1 MYHPKKVDA
10 CSRIPYSFIC
20 IKYTRYWKY
29 WTLPRQLFLL
39 YGLNTGIKSNSDW
52 IMTGWNLTFLCFLRS
67 YHFWIQKSTPRT
79 CQFSRILLNICNGVS
94 SQKQQ
99 MVFIHQLFPQKGFI
113 FYRVLNMFLFLTATL
128 CENGKKLTYLDFCWI
143 LYESDCYTYSNK
155 NWENQLFRIHSKGTL
170 HPLHYICIFLRGVT
184 ALRLT

>member
-1 MYHPKKVDA
+1 M
-10 CSRIPYSFIC
+10 
-20 IKYTRYWKY
+20 
-29 WTLPRQLFLL
+29 
-39 YGLNTGIKSNSDW
+39 KSNILVFFTQLSFLDTK
-52 IMTGWNLTFLCFLRS
+52 IYSKNLPIFQNFLRGV
-67 YHFWIQKSTPRT
+67 F
-79 CQFSRILLNICNGVS
+79 RILLNICNGVS

-170 HPLHYICIFLRGVT
+170 HPLHYSCIFLRGVT